1 MHSAADQVL
10 MSIDELLAGQDDKL
24 ILPMSTLNKATST
37 IFQKNTKIITQLQE
51 KIIKA
56 ADRATTLH
64 LDALD
69 GVLTTVLQ
77 GLDTWQFDVHFL
89 LTQLA
94 AKGGFTE
101 AGEPLEAAL
110 QAELADASKLAY
122 QGTLVLAVAEA
133 IPYLNQLIEV
143 LREIRD
149 RMPPIATRIAGEPPA
164 RYQPTDEPANEPPP
178 AEALES
184 ESPMNWPEL

>member
-1 MHSAADQVL
+1 MHSAAEQVL
-10 MSIDELLAGQDDKL
+10 MSIDELLVANDDKL
-24 ILPMSTLNKATST
+24 VVPMTTLNKATSSV
-37 IFQKNTKIITQLQE
+37 FQKNTKIITQLQQ
-51 KIIKA
+51 KILKA
-56 ADRATTLH
+56 ADLETTKH

-69 GVLTTVLQ
+69 GVYTTVLQ
-77 GLDTWQFDVHFL
+77 GLDTWQFDVNFL

-101 AGEPLEAAL
+101 AGQSLEHAL
-110 QAELADASKLAY
+110 EKELSEAPQLAY

-149 RMPPIATRIAGEPPA
+149 RMPPNAMRVAGEVPA
-164 RYQPTDEPANEPPP
+164 KSAMPDEPVIDTDRSEWIEP
-178 AEALES
+178 S
-184 ESPMNWPEL
+184 ESPLQ